1 MSARSILFALAA
13 LVPPSLLAQ
22 EFDCLIEAREI
33 VEIRSPVE
41 AIIES
46 IPVQRGERVRKGQ
59 IVATLESRVERAT
72 LEAVRSRAAMGSAVD
87 AAQARLDLA
96 KSKLDRA
103 EKLYQ
108 QNFISPNARDEAA
121 AEAKLAESQLREA
134 RDNKR
139 LAELEVKR
147 AEEMV
152 ALRTLRSPF
161 DGVVVDRYLKPG
173 EFASTSVKQPILK
186 LAAIDPLHV
195 EVILPVAQLGKVREA
210 QRAEIVPESPVGGS
224 YSAKVSLVDPVID
237 AASGT
242 FGARLVLPNPGYKIP
257 AGVKCK
263 VRFQ

>member
-1 MSARSILFALAA
+1 MRARTVLLAFAA
-13 LVPPSLLAQ
+13 LLPYSLHAQ
-22 EFDCLIEAREI
+22 EFDCLIEAREM

-41 AIIES
+41 AIIET
-46 IPVQRGERVRKGQ
+46 IPVQRGERVKKGQ
-59 IVATLESRVERAT
+59 VVATLESRVERAT
-72 LEAVRSRAAMGSAVD
+72 LEAVRSRAAMGSAVE

-96 KSKLDRA
+96 RSKFDRA
-103 EKLYQ
+103 EKLHQ

-121 AEAKLAESQLREA
+121 AEAKLAEAQLREA

-139 LAELEVKR
+139 LAELEVRR
-147 AEEMV
+147 AEELL

-173 EFASTSVKQPILK
+173 EFATTTVKQPILR

-210 QRAEIVPESPVGGS
+210 QKAEIMPESPVGGS
-224 YSAKVSLVDPVID
+224 YPAKVSLVDPVID

-242 FGARLVLPNPGYKIP
+242 FGARLVLPNPGYRIP